1 MARPQLLTRRA
12 QVAEFVAAARAQG
25 KSVGFVPTMGALH
38 EGHAS
43 LARQASSENE
53 IVVAS
58 IFVNPKQFGQNEDFG
73 RYPRTLSADME
84 LLGACGT
91 QVVYAPSVQEM
102 YPAGFASSV
111 AVSGLSDVLCGAH
124 RPGHFDGV
132 CTVVMLLLNLVGA
145 HRAYFG
151 MKDFQQLLIIRRMCL
166 DLAHPTQIIP
176 VPTVREKDG
185 LALSS
190 RNRYLEGDS
199 RASARAVPMAL
210 AAAVKLFQQ
219 GERSSV
225 KLVEAARRVFK
236 ASSLE
241 PQYLELRDMET
252 LQLVDG
258 EVGAPAVLA
267 VAQPMAVPSG
277 ICRLIDNV
285 VLGEDS
291 FYREIQNDLLGRTT

>member
-12 QVAEFVAAARAQG
+12 QVAEFVASARAQG

-38 EGHAS
+38 EGHGA
-43 LARQASSENE
+43 LAKVASSENE

-58 IFVNPKQFGQNEDFG
+58 IFVNPRQFGQNEDFG
-73 RYPRTLSADME
+73 RYPRTLSSDLE

-91 QVVYAPSVQEM
+91 HVVFAPSVQEM
-102 YPAGFASSV
+102 YPTGFASSV
-111 AVSGLSDVLCGAH
+111 AVSGLSSVLCGAH

-166 DLAHPTQIIP
+166 DLAHPTQIVP
-176 VPTVREKDG
+176 VPTVREEDG

-190 RNRYLEGDS
+190 RNRYLEGVS
-199 RASARAVPMAL
+199 RQRARAVPLAL
-210 AAAVKLFQQ
+210 AAAVRLFQG

-225 KLVEAARRVFK
+225 KLVDAALREFREK
-236 ASSLE
+236 SLD
-241 PQYLELRDMET
+241 PQYLELRDVET
-252 LQLVDG
+252 LELIEG
-258 EVGAPAVLA
+258 EVKGPVVLA
-267 VAQPMAVPSG
+267 VAQPVAVPSG

-291 FYREIQNDLLGRTT
+291 FYRGIQDDLLRRTT